1 MAFGKRKA
9 YVALGVVAVLGYV
22 VIYLVPGGSLPVA
35 VIAWFLFG
43 AGTGGTNAMM
53 FSMRADSVDYGEWK
67 TDIRSEG
74 GSYSILSFIRKCGQ
88 GIGGAMGAAIIGAF
102 GYVAKAPT
110 RSPDVLH
117 GIRLAAGG
125 APAVLAVAAVAV
137 MFFYPL
143 TATEHRSLV
152 AELNECRTRR
162 AAGETLGLDAEELGV
177 VQLGDGRS
185 LRLTRSDAPVI
196 TLFEREGPGGTEIG
210 SKVAQAL
217 GVGFT
222 GQRFSSREISQLD
235 DDVVT
240 PNGFD
245 RFVRSLSWSGT
256 SESAL
261 AQALEESVDNRLADQ
276 ATREVLEAV
285 SDGGVVMGRNAAFI
299 LHSALGSFHVPDG
312 SSTGI
317 RTATTTTTF
326 RPGLPGQVP
335 AQQRHRVGHQGQ
347 GGFQTGG
354 LLDSHQEESVAAE
367 GGIDPG
373 ICSQLVHRLVDGL
386 RHCSLDARGGGHKGQ
401 GARHLCRQDPAG
413 PVGTPVPRRR
423 DLHQ

>member
-1 MAFGKRKA
+1 MAFGKHKA
-9 YVALGVVAVLGYV
+9 YVALGVVAVLGFV
-22 VIYLVPGGSLPVA
+22 VICLVPGGSLPVA

-110 RSPDVLH
+110 QSPDALH

-152 AELNECRTRR
+152 AELNECLTRR

-185 LRLTRSDAPVI
+185 LRLTRSDAP
-196 TLFEREGPGGTEIG
+196 
-210 SKVAQAL
+210 
-217 GVGFT
+217 
-222 GQRFSSREISQLD
+222 SSPSSSARARGA
-235 DDVVT
+235 
-240 PNGFD
+240 P
-245 RFVRSLSWSGT
+245 RSARRWPRPWAWASPVSVSAPARSPSW
-256 SESAL
+256 
-261 AQALEESVDNRLADQ
+261 
-276 ATREVLEAV
+276 
-285 SDGGVVMGRNAAFI
+285 
-299 LHSALGSFHVPDG
+299 
-312 SSTGI
+312 
-317 RTATTTTTF
+317 TTTWSRPMASTVSSAPCPGPARRSPHWPRPSRSPWTTIWQT
-326 RPGLPGQVP
+326 RPLERCWKPS
-335 AQQRHRVGHQGQ
+335 A
-347 GGFQTGG
+347 T
-354 LLDSHQEESVAAE
+354 VA
-367 GGIDPG
+367 
-373 ICSQLVHRLVDGL
+373 S
-386 RHCSLDARGGGHKGQ
+386 
-401 GARHLCRQDPAG
+401 
-413 PVGTPVPRRR
+413 
-423 DLHQ
+423 

>member
-9 YVALGVVAVLGYV
+9 YVALGVVAVLGFV
-22 VIYLVPGGSLPVA
+22 VICLVPGGSLPVA

-217 GVGFT
+217 DVGFT

-245 RFVRSLSWSGT
+245 RFVRSLSCPARRSPHWPRPWRSPQCG
-256 SESAL
+256 
-261 AQALEESVDNRLADQ
+261 
-276 ATREVLEAV
+276 
-285 SDGGVVMGRNAAFI
+285 
-299 LHSALGSFHVPDG
+299 LH
-312 SSTGI
+312 
-317 RTATTTTTF
+317 
-326 RPGLPGQVP
+326 P
-335 AQQRHRVGHQGQ
+335 AQRPRILPRSGRLFHWDPYSDDYYDLSSRPTWPSTRAAAAPCRPPGPGRIPDRRPSGLAPGRV
-347 GGFQTGG
+347 
-354 LLDSHQEESVAAE
+354 
-367 GGIDPG
+367 
-373 ICSQLVHRLVDGL
+373 
-386 RHCSLDARGGGHKGQ
+386 RG
-401 GARHLCRQDPAG
+401 
-413 PVGTPVPRRR
+413 RRGW
-423 DLHQ
+423 H